1 MLCERCSA
9 DRISNEII
17 KTVNTQWNTVSVKS
31 GNALEIPADYDKDT
45 FILSEGSFFT
55 YMYGDSAGNH
65 RGITYDTGKAPNLNA
80 LQRQIYAGQLPDIEI
95 PIAAPTT
102 AELSKISLTTT
113 GVKTTYY
120 EGDAFDTTNLVVTAE
135 YADNATQT
143 ATNYTVSPSVLTK
156 DTTESYLTYRGKT
169 ATIPVSV
176 KESTIDRHRGR
187 DCSQLRQH
195 IQWVKFSIQTELK

>member
-1 MLCERCSA
+1 MQYNFASNA
-9 DRISNEII
+9 AAQTISNEII

-143 ATNYTVSPSVLTK
+143 ADKLYSISKCLNQGHH
-156 DTTESYLTYRGKT
+156 ESYHYISRENSNDTCFGER
-169 ATIPVSV
+169 
-176 KESTIDRHRGR
+176 STIDRHRGR
-187 DCSQLRQH
+187 DAAN
-195 IQWVKFSIQTELK
+195 